1 MVPYHLVD
9 NSFSTERNKL
19 YGFIWK
25 AKAYQKVYD
34 NRHEKK
40 ILERLIKIFPKYF
53 IFFSFFSSLIND
65 FSQENIFRGNKNKQ
79 IFKGRKICKT
89 YHKLWK
95 NWLHNNMKNKFNIW

>member
-1 MVPYHLVD
+1 MVSYRLVD
-9 NSFSTERNKL
+9 NSFSLERNKF

-53 IFFSFFSSLIND
+53 IFFSFFHHLLMIFHKRIFLGATKIYRFLKEKFAKFIINY
-65 FSQENIFRGNKNKQ
+65 E
-79 IFKGRKICKT
+79 
-89 YHKLWK
+89 K
-95 NWLHNNMKNKFNIW
+95 NWLHNKMKNKFNIR